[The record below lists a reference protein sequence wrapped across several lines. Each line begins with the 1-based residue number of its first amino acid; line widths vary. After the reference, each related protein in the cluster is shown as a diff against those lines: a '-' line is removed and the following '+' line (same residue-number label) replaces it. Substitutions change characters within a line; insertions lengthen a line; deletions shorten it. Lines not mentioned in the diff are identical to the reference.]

1 VYSSNNFLH
10 LTPFIPLSLKE
21 RGRNKKEG
29 GFAPLLKLLPPS
41 PQEKGVNVVEK
52 RKLN

>member
-1 VYSSNNFLH
+1 
-10 LTPFIPLSLKE
+10 LKE

-41 PQEKGVNVVEK
+41 PKGKGDKGGWGHHTKLKGFPEKSMIF
-52 RKLN
+52 